1 MIAPGRFVFG
11 IVPGKRWPDRSVR
24 VGRWCDILFC
34 LGQVGFAYFFF
45 GLEAILSA
53 ALTCIVQSLRPST
66 AFLVQR
72 PLGRTFRHFAIL

>member
-1 MIAPGRFVFG
+1 MIALGRLVFG
-11 IVPGKRWPDRSVR
+11 IVPGKRCLIAQQESDAGAIYSPSRPV
-24 VGRWCDILFC
+24 FC

-72 PLGRTFRHFAIL
+72 YG